1 MKRSGAPRRTV
12 SLARKPLP
20 ARKTPLE
27 RSSSPSRSAGGL
39 GWGNPQPHSKG
50 PVEPGETVWKR
61 KRYGRCAACGV
72 YGRVIWHHVLT
83 EQMIVR
89 EASPEQLAAG
99 ARFDPRNALPLGAP
113 GPWGGRCD
121 CHAAHHAASRRLPL
135 RLVSADARRFAAE
148 ILGEERAADW
158 FARFYW
164 SGTGHA

>member
-1 MKRSGAPRRTV
+1 MRREG
-12 SLARKPLP
+12 PLR
-20 ARKTPLE
+20 RKTPLV
-27 RSSSPSRSAGGL
+27 RKDPLQSRSPERFSGPPRPPKPNGQRLSQGKKLQAL
-39 GWGNPQPHSKG
+39 G
-50 PVEPGETVWKR
+50 PGETVWKR
-61 KRYGRCAACGV
+61 KRYGRCAACGA